1 MKLKVEDLQTRMD
14 YIRENVKEHN
24 SKERAEKLN
33 KMYDHFEERMMLAPA
48 SGTDYFHNACDL
60 LSWK

>member
-1 MKLKVEDLQTRMD
+1 MKLKVEDLQKRMD

-33 KMYDHFEERMMLAPA
+33 KMYEYGNE
-48 SGTDYFHNACDL
+48 
-60 LSWK
+60 